1 MALNQCSLFYKYK
14 YPNLYVHATC
24 FRITMYVFIRT
35 PVILYGVSLFEAGF
49 LEFKH

>member
-1 MALNQCSLFYKYK
+1 
-14 YPNLYVHATC
+14 
-24 FRITMYVFIRT
+24 MYVIIRT